1 MLRALLGAALL
12 TSGCAFEPG
21 ELAGDDGIGSGG
33 SGAMGDPDQ
42 DTDGDGLSDATDNC
56 AGVGNVNQYDHDDDG
71 RGDACD
77 ACPHLADSGADGDAD
92 GVGDACDP
100 RPTSAGDRVAFFEGF
115 YGAVAWDN
123 AIGANTWQL
132 DPGTLHQP
140 DLFDQHQLVRD
151 DNPDLRSVFL
161 DMRVRING
169 VSTNVASRRS
179 MGVVVGYRDDENY
192 LFCGLAAQGTGSEV
206 NAGQV
211 DTDFFGT
218 PRFNYNE
225 SAFAAPMTGDW
236 LTVQARTIALDETT
250 TRIECS
256 TYRAGL
262 PAPTHAVYDA
272 DVAIAGDVGLRT
284 NGTDASFDYVFV
296 VESPTASP

>member
-1 MLRALLGAALL
+1 MRTALLGVVVVTGA
-12 TSGCAFEPG
+12 CAFEPG
-21 ELAGDDGIGSGG
+21 QLADDGNGAGSG
-33 SGAMGDPDQ
+33 SGTSGDPDH
-42 DTDGDGLSDATDNC
+42 DSDGDGLSDAIDNC
-56 AGVGNVNQYDHDDDG
+56 ATVGNVNQYDHDDDG

-77 ACPHLADSGADGDAD
+77 SCPHLADSGLDADGD

-100 RPTSAGDRVAFFEGF
+100 RPTIAGDRVAFFEGF
-115 YGAVAWDN
+115 YGAIAWDN

-132 DPGTLHQP
+132 DLGALHQP
-140 DLFDQHQLVRD
+140 DLDTQHQLVRD
-151 DNPDLRSVFL
+151 DNPDLRSVFI
-161 DMRVRING
+161 DMRVRINRL
-169 VSTNVASRRS
+169 STNAASRRS
-179 MGVVVGYRDDENY
+179 MGIVAGYRNNDDY
-192 LFCGLAAQGTGSEV
+192 LFCGLAAQGTGSKV

-236 LTVQARTIALDETT
+236 LTVQARTIALDRST

-256 TYRAGL
+256 TSRTGL
-262 PAPTHAVYDA
+262 PAPSNAVYDA
-272 DVAIAGDVGLRT
+272 DVEIGGDVGIRT

-296 VESPTASP
+296 VETPTPSP